1 MLILKLVIQ
10 NNIQVMLT
18 GCILKE
24 RDIGDEYGWK
34 QVHGDVFRPA
44 SFPVV
49 FSSLIGVGHQIA
61 FVSLCTICFAIIG
74 ELYTE

>member
-1 MLILKLVIQ
+1 
-10 NNIQVMLT
+10 MLT
-18 GCILKE
+18 ECLLKE

-44 SFPVV
+44 SYPVV

-61 FVSLCTICFAIIG
+61 FVSLCTICVAIIG

>member
-1 MLILKLVIQ
+1 LIADIALCQ
-10 NNIQVMLT
+10 
-18 GCILKE
+18 E

-44 SFPVV
+44 SSSTL
-49 FSSLIGVGHQIA
+49 FSSLIGTGYQIA
-61 FVSLCTICFAIIG
+61 FVALCTITIAIIG